1 MSKTN
6 YKFSEEEFQMYNTLL
21 ISSLMKV
28 FLVRLKEIELI
39 NSVGEAKQIF
49 DISFVENHL
58 QEQLS
63 KYMHEISE
71 GAFDLD
77 LFKIE
82 NEE

>member
-63 KYMHEISE
+63 KYMNEISE

-77 LFKIE
+77 FFKSE
-82 NEE
+82 D

>member
-6 YKFSEEEFQMYNTLL
+6 YKFSEEEFKMYNTLL

-39 NSVGEAKQIF
+39 NSKEEAKQIF
-49 DISFVENHL
+49 TSSFVDDL
-58 QEQLS
+58 QDQLS
-63 KYMHEISE
+63 KYMNEISE

-77 LFKIE
+77 FFKIE
-82 NEE
+82 D

>member
-6 YKFSEEEFQMYNTLL
+6 YKFSEEEFKMYNTLL

-39 NSVGEAKQIF
+39 NSKEEAKQIF
-49 DISFVENHL
+49 TSSFVQDDL
-58 QEQLS
+58 QDQLS
-63 KYMHEISE
+63 KYMSEISE

-77 LFKIE
+77 FFKSE
-82 NEE
+82 D

>member
-6 YKFSEEEFQMYNTLL
+6 YKFSEEEFKMYNTLL

-39 NSVGEAKQIF
+39 NSKEEAKQIF
-49 DISFVENHL
+49 TSNFVQDDLED
-58 QEQLS
+58 QLS
-63 KYMHEISE
+63 KYMNEISE

-77 LFKIE
+77 FFKTE
-82 NEE
+82 D

>member
-6 YKFSEEEFQMYNTLL
+6 YKFSEEEFKMYNTLL

-63 KYMHEISE
+63 KYMNEISE

-77 LFKIE
+77 FFKSE
-82 NEE
+82 D

>member
-6 YKFSEEEFQMYNTLL
+6 YKFSEEEFKMYNTLL

-39 NSVGEAKQIF
+39 NSKEEAKQIF
-49 DISFVENHL
+49 TSNFVQDDLED
-58 QEQLS
+58 QLS
-63 KYMHEISE
+63 KYMSEISE

-77 LFKIE
+77 FFKSE
-82 NEE
+82 D

>member
-6 YKFSEEEFQMYNTLL
+6 YKFSEEEFKMYNTLL

-39 NSVGEAKQIF
+39 NSKEEAKQIF
-49 DISFVENHL
+49 TSNFVQDDLED
-58 QEQLS
+58 QLS
-63 KYMHEISE
+63 IYMNEISE

-77 LFKIE
+77 FFKSE
-82 NEE
+82 D

>member
-6 YKFSEEEFQMYNTLL
+6 YKFSEEEFKMYNTLL

-39 NSVGEAKQIF
+39 NSKEEVKQIF
-49 DISFVENHL
+49 TSSFVEDDL
-58 QEQLS
+58 EDQLS
-63 KYMHEISE
+63 KYMSEISE

-77 LFKIE
+77 FF
-82 NEE
+82 

>member
-6 YKFSEEEFQMYNTLL
+6 YKFSEEEFKMYNTLL

-58 QEQLS
+58 QDQLS
-63 KYMHEISE
+63 KYMNEISE

>member
-6 YKFSEEEFQMYNTLL
+6 YKFSEEEFKMYNTLL

-39 NSVGEAKQIF
+39 NSKEEAKQIF
-49 DISFVENHL
+49 TSNFVQDDL
-58 QEQLS
+58 QDQLS
-63 KYMHEISE
+63 KYMSEISE

-77 LFKIE
+77 FFKSE
-82 NEE
+82 D

>member
-6 YKFSEEEFQMYNTLL
+6 YKFSEEEFKMYNTLL

-39 NSVGEAKQIF
+39 NSKEEAKQIF
-49 DISFVENHL
+49 TSNFVQDDLED
-58 QEQLS
+58 QLS
-63 KYMHEISE
+63 KYMSEISE

-77 LFKIE
+77 FFKTE
-82 NEE
+82 D

>member
-6 YKFSEEEFQMYNTLL
+6 YKFSEEEFKMYNTLL

-39 NSVGEAKQIF
+39 NSKEEAKQIF
-49 DISFVENHL
+49 TSNFVQDDLED
-58 QEQLS
+58 QLS
-63 KYMHEISE
+63 KYMSEISE

-77 LFKIE
+77 FFKIKD
-82 NEE
+82 